1 MSNKRLKIEKGIYMN
16 INPPFPKKFFI
27 KDESSINNNNTDIDN
42 DEFNIIDN
50 FDYEYEDINY
60 NKEIEDIIDLINIGN
75 NLKIKLG
82 KRYNFDVYK
91 LKRLL
96 PILEEINNLVGINDL
111 KKKIFELSIYYLQ
124 DDLELCYK
132 NKLHTVFTGPPGVGK
147 TMIANIYSRFL
158 VQLGILESEKI
169 IKATR
174 ADLIAGYLG
183 QTYTKT
189 KKKIMEAIGGILFID
204 EVYSLGNS
212 EGKDSF
218 SKECIDC
225 INEHL
230 TLYQGRFI
238 CIIAGY
244 KDDVKNCFFKYN
256 IGLESRFGIYIDFK
270 EYDGDELMKI
280 FILKIKKENWFI
292 GEDINVEIFKKNK
305 EIFKYNGRDIE
316 TLFEITKLVHAKR
329 VLLLSKNN
337 KKKIIMKDIEKAIEI
352 YKLNDNVID
361 RTKNSIYNSYILSSI
376 YM

>member
-1 MSNKRLKIEKGIYMN
+1 MN
-16 INPPFPKKFFI
+16 INPPFPKKVFI
-27 KDESSINNNNTDIDN
+27 KDDNSINNNNTDIDN
-42 DEFNIIDN
+42 EEFNIIDN
-50 FDYEYEDINY
+50 LDYEYEDINY

-96 PILEEINNLVGINDL
+96 PILEEINNLVGMNDL

-158 VQLGILESEKI
+158 VQLGILESQKI

-270 EYDGDELMKI
+270 EYDGEELMKI

-292 GEDINVEIFKKNK
+292 GEDIKVEIFKKNK

>member
-16 INPPFPKKFFI
+16 INPPFPKKVFI
-27 KDESSINNNNTDIDN
+27 KDDNSINNNNTDIDN
-42 DEFNIIDN
+42 EEFNIIDN
-50 FDYEYEDINY
+50 LDYEYEDINY

-96 PILEEINNLVGINDL
+96 PILEEINNLVGMNDL

-158 VQLGILESEKI
+158 VQLGILESQKI

-270 EYDGDELMKI
+270 EYDGEELMKI

-292 GEDINVEIFKKNK
+292 GEDIKVEIFKKNK

>member
-16 INPPFPKKFFI
+16 INPPFPKKVFI
-27 KDESSINNNNTDIDN
+27 KDDNSINNNNTDIDN
-42 DEFNIIDN
+42 EEFNIIDN
-50 FDYEYEDINY
+50 LDYEYEDINY

-96 PILEEINNLVGINDL
+96 PILEEINNLVGMNDL

-270 EYDGDELMKI
+270 EYDGEELMKI

-292 GEDINVEIFKKNK
+292 GEDIKVEIFKKNK